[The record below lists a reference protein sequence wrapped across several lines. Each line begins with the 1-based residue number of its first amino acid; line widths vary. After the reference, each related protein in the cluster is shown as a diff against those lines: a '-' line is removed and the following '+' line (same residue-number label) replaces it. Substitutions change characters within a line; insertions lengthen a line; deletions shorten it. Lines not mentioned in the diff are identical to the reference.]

1 MRFVSSQLYFSPLV
15 ASRLSPFRPSSDFLR
30 RERKRSC
37 LLSFTIILRE
47 INSYR
52 QINLFMIS
60 VKSILI
66 KFPVF
71 GISAVHL
78 TSSKQETEF
87 ITFVSVDLLAKRR
100 LSRKFY
106 ARSNFIKD
114 KNRITSLILF
124 QSPKFVRKSIL
135 PQEAS
140 LGVIQPLPP
149 FPLNFH
155 KQDLRPPLP
164 NALHYNTR
172 TKEVYQEMMCI
183 C

>member
-1 MRFVSSQLYFSPLV
+1 MDYNLCNNQVLPCHFKPYIFFFHIPLSVRGRLQRSTIFKDRHHLHSHNSTNTCILASAHQLF
-15 ASRLSPFRPSSDFLR
+15 
-30 RERKRSC
+30 
-37 LLSFTIILRE
+37 FTIPFDD
-47 INSYR
+47 
-52 QINLFMIS
+52 QIYI
-60 VKSILI
+60 
-66 KFPVF
+66 
-71 GISAVHL
+71 
-78 TSSKQETEF
+78 
-87 ITFVSVDLLAKRR
+87 VSVDLLAKRR

-106 ARSNFIKD
+106 ARSNFKKD

-135 PQEAS
+135 PWAAS
-140 LGVIQPLPP
+140 LGVIQPLRP

-172 TKEVYQEMMCI
+172 TKEIYQEMMCI